1 MKIGDVIAGQP
12 TPPFTPND
20 TTLSFL
26 FDFESAPKNALAR
39 KNKDNIV
46 DIINNLIGIL

>member
-12 TPPFTPND
+12 IPPFTPND

-26 FDFESAPKNALAR
+26 FDFESAPKVTVVRNNED
-39 KNKDNIV
+39 KVKYINK
-46 DIINNLIGIL
+46 LYKA